1 MVNYIGNLEQDD
13 AEKISKEIAYMLH
26 CHNRDQPSKIQDK
39 LHETAK
45 DIDPTNDSFNQ
56 NVMAALIKSGYLQ
69 NLMKVS
75 KTYPKFLTA
84 MLRDDSGEDQ

>member
-45 DIDPTNDSFNQ
+45 DIDP
-56 NVMAALIKSGYLQ
+56 
-69 NLMKVS
+69 
-75 KTYPKFLTA
+75 
-84 MLRDDSGEDQ
+84 